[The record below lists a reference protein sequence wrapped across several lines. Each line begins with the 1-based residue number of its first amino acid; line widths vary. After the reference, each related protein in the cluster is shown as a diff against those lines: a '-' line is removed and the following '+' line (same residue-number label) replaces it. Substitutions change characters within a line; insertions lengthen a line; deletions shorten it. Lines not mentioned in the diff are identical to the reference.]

1 MRLVRA
7 CLAIMLTLLPAAI
20 AAAQN
25 AADRPLINRIRYATL
40 AAPDVD
46 AVAAWYTR
54 YLGYRIVDVGKVDA
68 ELAASW
74 GAPKTAGRTYTVMVS
89 PASRDVGVRV
99 VATDPVPGAEADTTF
114 GWGGL
119 EIIVQD
125 TYKVHEAMKAGGVE
139 IVRPPASLGA
149 PFASIHAMQVKGPI
163 GEIIAL
169 TTETGDTETSNLPVP
184 QAPIDRIFLVGVSGP
199 RIAALRD
206 FYLTIF
212 KMRPG
217 PVFDGPSPRR
227 AAALGLPETHV
238 FPMTLVRSAERG
250 NTIELHGLPP
260 PAKARPRADGQLP
273 PGVAMVSFGV
283 ATLDIAGVDYLTPP
297 AARPKVGY
305 NGARAATFVGSAG
318 ELIELIE
325 ERR

>member
-1 MRLVRA
+1 MRKARAFVLAALVVGATDLARA
-7 CLAIMLTLLPAAI
+7 QESAGT
-20 AAAQN
+20 
-25 AADRPLINRIRYATL
+25 PLINRIRYATL

-46 AVAAWYTR
+46 AAAAWYTR
-54 YLGYRIVDVGKVDA
+54 FLGYRIIDVGKVDTD
-68 ELAASW
+68 LAASW

-89 PASRDVGVRV
+89 PANRDVGVRV
-99 VATDPVPGAEADTTF
+99 VAADPVPGADADTTF

-139 IVRPPASLGA
+139 IVRAPASLGA

-169 TTETGDTETSNLPVP
+169 TTETGDPATSNLPVP

-199 RIAALRD
+199 RIDALRD
-206 FYLTIF
+206 FYLTTF

-227 AAALGLPETHV
+227 AKALGLPATEV

-250 NTIELHGLPP
+250 NTIELHALPA

-273 PGVAMVSFGV
+273 PGVAIVSFGV
-283 ATLDIAGVDYLTPP
+283 ASLDIAGVAYLTPP
-297 AARPKVGY
+297 ASRPKAGY
-305 NGARAATFVGSAG
+305 GGARAATFIGPAG
-318 ELIELIE
+318 ELIEFIE